1 MKKNDVTIDKQEE
14 LSKMYEEMDNVK
26 KYINGKVHSDD
37 LTLEDI
43 VKEIRAVRA
52 EVRSVKKL
60 VLEIIQIN
68 EDNDITD
75 VEAKLPFKFP
85 LNSLDLDIA
94 EQYINDKENYDNLV
108 SDFVFF
114 KTSKI
119 LGNSIGSGNL
129 RETHS

>member
-1 MKKNDVTIDKQEE
+1 MKKNDVTTDKQEE
-14 LSKMYEEMDNVK
+14 LSKMYEEMDDVK
-26 KYINGKVHSDD
+26 KYINGKVYSDD

-43 VKEIRAVRA
+43 VKEIRAVRV
-52 EVRSVKKL
+52 EVRSVKRL

-85 LNSLDLDIA
+85 LNSLDLDTA

-108 SDFVFF
+108 SD
-114 KTSKI
+114 K
-119 LGNSIGSGNL
+119 
-129 RETHS
+129 